1 MLACT
6 DEAVLP
12 VSQVFDAIRELG
24 NEGVEKL
31 DPLVITSVSSLSN
44 YTSPLIIL
52 FMLYVMRV
60 LSRFCSSIFFLS
72 FFPLLGVF

>member
-1 MLACT
+1 MYGAVLACT

-31 DPLVITSVSSLSN
+31 DPLVITSASSLSN
-44 YTSPLIIL
+44 STLLRLLCIL
-52 FMLYVMRV
+52 LCDV
-60 LSRFCSSIFFLS
+60 I
-72 FFPLLGVF
+72 